1 MRRVESDI
9 TAPRA
14 PASATGEPSG
24 TTRGHGLLPGAGGI
38 TVTPAA
44 RSRGAAKPSGTS
56 GHRGGAS
63 GRTVEDRAPS
73 DLIYDWNEL
82 EPRSCSLEPP
92 AVVELNDETL
102 RDGLQCPSVRQP
114 SLREKQEFLR
124 QLPTIGIGAADIGYA
139 GASAAAFD
147 DVVELAKTIG
157 EAHLAIRPNCAGRTH
172 VHDIDP
178 IADAQQRSGVAID
191 AALFIGSSPIRQW
204 VEGWSVS
211 ALVQTIEKAVSYAV
225 HAGLEVM
232 FVTEDTTRARRED
245 IATMYLAAAGAGATR
260 FCISDTVGQATPGGV
275 QQVVHFLSGVL
286 DDHGFG
292 QAAIDWHG
300 HRDRGLDVMNAL
312 AALAAGA
319 KRVHGCA
326 LGIGERVGN
335 TALDLVLV
343 NVALLGWKNVDLLNL
358 PTYCRLASE
367 MTGVPIP
374 RNYPVVGEDAFTT
387 STGVHAA
394 AVAKAYD
401 KGDAWLADR
410 VYSAVPASL
419 VGRHQEISIGPMSG
433 KSNVLYWLR
442 AHGFDPTPERMGAV
456 LEAAKHA
463 SHVLDD
469 AEATRIAESAVPARG
484 EKGLLV

>member
-1 MRRVESDI
+1 M
-9 TAPRA
+9 
-14 PASATGEPSG
+14 
-24 TTRGHGLLPGAGGI
+24 TRS
-38 TVTPAA
+38 A
-44 RSRGAAKPSGTS
+44 RSTGSAGPATTGGDRGKAASRRPARQ
-56 GHRGGAS
+56 RG
-63 GRTVEDRAPS
+63 

-82 EPRSCSLEPP
+82 QPRSCSFEPP
-92 AVVELNDETL
+92 AVAEFNDETL

-114 SLREKQEFLR
+114 SLSEKQQFLR

-139 GASAAAFD
+139 GASAAALH
-147 DVVELAKTIG
+147 DVVELAKTIA
-157 EAHLAIRPNCAGRTH
+157 EEHLDIRPNCAGRTH
-172 VHDIDP
+172 VDDIDP

-204 VEGWSVS
+204 VEGWDIS
-211 ALVQTIEKAVSYAV
+211 ALVKTIDKAVSHAV
-225 HAGLEVM
+225 GRGLQVM

-245 IATMYLAAAGAGATR
+245 IATMYLAAAAAGASR

-275 QQVVHFLSGVL
+275 QQLVQFLAAVL
-286 DDHGFG
+286 ADHGFSR
-292 QAAIDWHG
+292 AAIDWHG

-312 AALAAGA
+312 AALSAGA
-319 KRVHGCA
+319 TRVHGCA

-343 NVALLGWKNVDLLNL
+343 NVALLGWKQIDLLNL
-358 PTYCRLASE
+358 PTYCQLASA

-374 RNYPVVGEDAFTT
+374 RNYPVVGDDAFTT

-394 AVAKAYD
+394 AVAKAYA

-419 VGRHQEISIGPMSG
+419 VGRRQEISIGPMSG
-433 KSNVLYWLR
+433 KSNVVYWLQ
-442 AHGFDPTPERMGAV
+442 AHGFDPTPERLSAI
-456 LEAAKHA
+456 LDAAKHA

-469 AEATRIAESAVPARG
+469 AETTRIAESTVPAG
-484 EKGLLV
+484 GDKGLLV